1 MKKITQ
7 ICFLTIGLL
16 ACKNGADYKV
26 IRQEVLDAHDKVM
39 LDGEVAI
46 TNKMKLDTL
55 GTSLDSLVKI
65 KVISDTLVERQKIT
79 ALQAELNHADEQM
92 NDWMHNFKAD
102 LEGKSKDEAAIY
114 FKTEKEKVQSLDSLY
129 QEAIKASEAYLSKFK
144 K

>member
-1 MKKITQ
+1 MKKITLV
-7 ICFLTIGLL
+7 CFLTLGLL
-16 ACKNGADYKV
+16 ACKNGPDYKV
-26 IRQEVLDAHDKVM
+26 VRKEVLDAHDKVM

-55 GTSLDSLVKI
+55 AASLDSLVKI

-102 LEGKSKDEAAIY
+102 LEGKSNDEAAIY
-114 FKTEKEKVQSLDSLY
+114 FKSEKEKVKSLDSLY
-129 QEAIKASEAYLSKFK
+129 QGAIKASEAYLSKFK